1 MEHQKSSPDK
11 NQYSDG
17 ILLREFQILNYV
29 SLVIIKLYEAI
40 LNEIISL
47 K

>member
-11 NQYSDG
+11 NQYSDR
-17 ILLREFQILNYV
+17 ILLREFQMLNYV

-40 LNEIISL
+40 LNDIISL